1 LARRIKN
8 WKLLLKTNGQELS
21 LEMNQNQIGP
31 YLTQL
36 VREGG
41 NIEMISI
48 HEPTLEDFFVQS
60 AREDTSH
67 E

>member
-1 LARRIKN
+1 
-8 WKLLLKTNGQELS
+8 
-21 LEMNQNQIGP
+21 MNQNQIGP